1 MLRIIFIFFF
11 QAEDGIRD
19 LYVTGVQTCALP
31 IFQCW
36 GRWST
41 GAASAATVDGS
52 QSLTLQNASLHWI
65 AGPTFEAAPA
75 LPTSGS
81 NNFTLS
87 GGTSP
92 TDSLGRVGSLSAG
105 VLSADFTAQKVNAQ
119 LSLDVNGYNW
129 FASGTGAL
137 TAKTVLFNGT
147 FGTVLVDGRVVGSGA
162 FSGFLSAGPLTHDQ
176 LNGAGLS
183 YWL

>member
-75 LPTSGS
+75 LPTSRS
-81 NNFTLS
+81 EER
-87 GGTSP
+87 
-92 TDSLGRVGSLSAG
+92 RVGKECRYRRSPL
-105 VLSADFTAQKVNAQ
+105 LENKYDIQ
-119 LSLDVNGYNW
+119 L
-129 FASGTGAL
+129 T
-137 TAKTVLFNGT
+137 
-147 FGTVLVDGRVVGSGA
+147 
-162 FSGFLSAGPLTHDQ
+162 
-176 LNGAGLS
+176 
-183 YWL
+183 